1 MIMKEDSVT
10 REAQG
15 NSAFH
20 FRDEENGDYFLVR
33 VADIGVI
40 YVGVR
45 TGIPDYWEVYVAGT
59 RIMVPPAIRVHRQ
72 VRDAAY
78 AYALGHPGEVTPG
91 LLAEARRHAGDATA
105 NVIR

>member
-1 MIMKEDSVT
+1 MT

-40 YVGVR
+40 YVGVYIGVR
-45 TGIPDYWEVYVAGT
+45 TDIAGYWEVYVAGT
-59 RIMVPPAIRVHRQ
+59 QAMVPFSVPVHGQ
-72 VRDAAY
+72 VRQEAY
-78 AYALGHPGEVTPG
+78 TYALAHPGEVTPG
-91 LLAEARRHAGDATA
+91 LLAEARRYRRDATA
-105 NVIR
+105 SEAL